1 MIRSSKVSNNK
12 VLVETYLLFKRD
24 ATSNSIKARNASP
37 VGRFRAVGV
46 VDDRYYQSVDN
57 SMSKST
63 RHTQSIKTNALF
75 DFNEGDWV
83 LDVLNN
89 ELWKIQEISS
99 VAEVDCQKQ
108 KGTRVSREIVLSLI
122 R

>member
-24 ATSNSIKARNASP
+24 TVSTSIKARTASP
-37 VGRFRAVGV
+37 VGRFHAVGV
-46 VDDRYYQSVDN
+46 IDDRFYQSIDN
-57 SMSKST
+57 GMSKST

-89 ELWKIQEISS
+89 ELWKIQEVSS

-108 KGTRVSREIVLSLI
+108 KGTRAARETVLSLI